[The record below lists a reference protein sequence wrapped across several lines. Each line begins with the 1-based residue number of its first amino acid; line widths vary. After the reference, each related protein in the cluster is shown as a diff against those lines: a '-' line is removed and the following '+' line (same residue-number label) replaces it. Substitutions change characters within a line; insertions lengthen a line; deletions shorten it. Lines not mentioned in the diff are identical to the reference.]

1 MYGLDGEE
9 IWYADFAMNKGV
21 YSLPPFANP
30 FQFTEGVYE
39 QEVANQQI
47 CKDNLGKIRKAM
59 KNPPLNSGTSV
70 TFDLLHR
77 VLLLSL

>member
-47 CKDNLGKIRKAM
+47 CKDNLDKIRKAM
-59 KNPPLNSGTSV
+59 KNPPLNSGTS
-70 TFDLLHR
+70 
-77 VLLLSL
+77 